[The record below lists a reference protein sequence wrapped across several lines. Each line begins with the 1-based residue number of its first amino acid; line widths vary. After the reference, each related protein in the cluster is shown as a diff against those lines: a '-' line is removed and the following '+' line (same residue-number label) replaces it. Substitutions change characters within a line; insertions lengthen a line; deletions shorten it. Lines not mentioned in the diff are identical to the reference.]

1 MPPDAL
7 DLMSHPG
14 RLFAAFVACLAIL
27 LAAMGWTTW
36 TVVRLD
42 RSQADARREGQRI
55 EAEMRRQE
63 FVDQR
68 VRLALWRM
76 DAALGQLLLSEIN
89 RPYFAYQNPASPG
102 ETKKG
107 AAGAPLPSELSDT
120 PGVVLH
126 FQFGPDG
133 KLTSPE
139 SSANAPA
146 IQQRLNEF
154 AARVAR
160 PKLLAAC
167 PAGDVCDPI
176 FLVQGQ
182 QTANA
187 AATPPEGVG
196 QQVLVQEP
204 AQQKEVSDQNAQLRR
219 QQAAYT
225 RSAQQINEL
234 ELGNR
239 SRAFQQ
245 SLADNTAS
253 LNWMISCNLSGTGTA
268 VRQGLVQPVWI
279 GDTLVVA
286 RRVLIN
292 KQEYIQGSWLDWPVV
307 KKKLTAGIAD
317 LLPAADLVPGNDV
330 AASEQWRLLATAPIL
345 LVPGAISDDLLR
357 EAGWIGPAASDAEL
371 SHAAFSLTG
380 VTDWPLW
387 ASLGLAWAAVLVA
400 AAAVAVLSWA
410 AVSLSERRAAFVS
423 AVTHELRTPLTTF
436 RLYADLLRQG
446 MVAEPARQKEYL
458 STLQSEADRLSH
470 LVENVLAYA
479 RLEKQAD
486 GHRIGAVPLAS
497 LTSLAADRLTAR
509 AAQAGMELQ
518 IDSNGQPA
526 DAQVHADPAAVEQIL
541 FNLIDNAC
549 KYAAGA
555 GDRRIHMETSA
566 DADHVTLRVRDHGP
580 GVARRAMG
588 RRFKPFSRVPST
600 ANATTPGIGLGLA
613 LSRRLARGIGGELR
627 CCPHDGGACFELV
640 LRRAI

>member
-1 MPPDAL
+1 V
-7 DLMSHPG
+7 
-14 RLFAAFVACLAIL
+14 FVACLAIL

-55 EAEMRRQE
+55 EAELRRQE

-89 RPYFAYQNPASPG
+89 RPYFAYQQPAAPSSG
-102 ETKKG
+102 KG
-107 AAGAPLPSELSDT
+107 TTASAPPATPPNTPIDT

-133 KLTSPE
+133 ELTSPE
-139 SSANAPA
+139 SHSP
-146 IQQRLNEF
+146 QVKQRLAEF
-154 AARVAR
+154 ALRVAR

-167 PAGDVCDPI
+167 PAGEICETVS
-176 FLVQGQ
+176 LVQTQQLANDSLQSVQAPEQQKNSGQ
-182 QTANA
+182 Q
-187 AATPPEGVG
+187 
-196 QQVLVQEP
+196 QQ
-204 AQQKEVSDQNAQLRR
+204 DQNAQLRR
-219 QQAAYT
+219 QQAAYS
-225 RSAQQINEL
+225 RNAQQINEV

-245 SLADNTAS
+245 SLVDNTAS
-253 LNWMISCNLSGTGTA
+253 LNWMMSCSLSGTGTA
-268 VRQGLVQPVWI
+268 VRQGLVHPVWI
-279 GDTLVVA
+279 DDALVLA
-286 RRVLIN
+286 RRVTIN
-292 KQEYIQGSWLDWPVV
+292 KREYIQGSWLDWPAVKQKLKAAVV
-307 KKKLTAGIAD
+307 D
-317 LLPAADLVPGNDV
+317 LLPAADLIPGENVRPSD
-330 AASEQWRLLATAPIL
+330 QWRLLATAPIL
-345 LVPGAISDDLLR
+345 LVPGSISDDLLR
-357 EAGWIGPAASDAEL
+357 EAGWIPPFASETEVDGIAL
-371 SHAAFSLTG
+371 AGTSG
-380 VTDWPLW
+380 WPLW
-387 ASLGLAWAAVLVA
+387 ASLSVAWAAVLIA
-400 AAAVAVLSWA
+400 ALAVALLLWA

-446 MVAEPARQKEYL
+446 VVSEPARQNEYL
-458 STLQSEADRLSH
+458 STLQSEADRLGH

-479 RLEKQAD
+479 RLERRAD
-486 GHRIGAVPLAS
+486 CHRIGAVPLAS

-526 DAQVHADPAAVEQIL
+526 DARVHADPAAVEQIL

-549 KYAAGA
+549 KYAADA

-566 DADHVTLRVRDHGP
+566 DEAHVTLRVRDHGP

-588 RRFKPFSRVPST
+588 QLFKPFSRVPST

-627 CCPHDGGACFELV
+627 CCPHDDGACFELL
-640 LRRAI
+640 LRRAV